1 MNLPLITRAAAKDF
15 LQCLMAFQEE
25 SFGREEIQKI
35 CKTTNGCYEKRDKG
49 IYMSVNVMVC
59 GADQT
64 TDEYI
69 AALKLKRIILDSL
82 PWDAIGEIV
91 LFASATLMGQAVK
104 DIDIL
109 MIGEVKNY
117 SVDAEFCTEANGCVK
132 EKVVISSFCT
142 TIEVKGHDISGILV
156 NGTDF
161 YVKYGAK
168 THCVTDQSNKQ
179 KIAAKNFF
187 ERTLMDSPFVTNVIW
202 FTQTTPGDIKKLLAN
217 NGRTMPSNVL
227 GRDFDFKELVQLLIW
242 QKPPYKKWD
251 TYIFDSNHN
260 SNSLQTI
267 KNAMSLFSKTKAHM
281 GEMTRRRIEQ
291 LTNKAFQADALIDAQ
306 GKVSIYRGRAGT
318 GKTVGLLQTAI
329 HLVDEKQARVLMLTY
344 NKALVSDIRRLLAL
358 AELPDMFEENCLHI
372 NTMHSY
378 FFQLTNTVL
387 YNGRMRGNK
396 FLEKYDSILKELL
409 SFMND
414 NDTVEMVKEIC
425 ASDSILDW
433 DYVLIDEAQDWSNL
447 ERDIILKLFDKGKII
462 VADGG
467 QQFVRRIN
475 VCDWSVIRDR
485 NNIKLKYC
493 LRQKENLVAFVNAYS
508 QKLDILGSK
517 ILTKNNAPGGKV
529 IITTDDKIFSV
540 HHQEMQRLSDAGNI
554 AYDMLY
560 LVPHELVKRNYGD
573 SSFALKTKFEQNG
586 IFIWDGTSSDNRE
599 NYSIDAEEMRL
610 LQYDSARG
618 LEGWTVVCM
627 DFDVFLKEKSA
638 EYQDGSVDAL
648 MLESQEER
656 KQKYLYNWAMIPL
669 TRAID
674 TIIITIKDQTS
685 ETARLLKRISEEH
698 PDFVSWL

>member
-1 MNLPLITRAAAKDF
+1 MNVD
-15 LQCLMAFQEE
+15 
-25 SFGREEIQKI
+25 
-35 CKTTNGCYEKRDKG
+35 
-49 IYMSVNVMVC
+49 VMVC

-82 PWDAIGEIV
+82 PGDAIGEIV

-117 SVDAEFCTEANGCVK
+117 SVDAEFRTEANGCVK

-242 QKPPYKKWD
+242 QKPPHKKWG

-414 NDTVEMVKEIC
+414 NDAVEMVKEIC

-447 ERDIILKLFDKGKII
+447 ERDIILKLFDTGKII

>member
-638 EYQDGSVDAL
+638 EYQDDSVDAL

>member
-387 YNGRMRGNK
+387 YNGRMCGNK

>member
-1 MNLPLITRAAAKDF
+1 MNVD
-15 LQCLMAFQEE
+15 
-25 SFGREEIQKI
+25 
-35 CKTTNGCYEKRDKG
+35 
-49 IYMSVNVMVC
+49 VMVC

-82 PWDAIGEIV
+82 PGDAIGEIV

-117 SVDAEFCTEANGCVK
+117 SVDAEFRTEANGCVK

-242 QKPPYKKWD
+242 QKPPHKKWG

-358 AELPDMFEENCLHI
+358 AELPDMFEEKCLHI

-414 NDTVEMVKEIC
+414 NDAVEMVKEIC

-475 VCDWSVIRDR
+475 ACDWSVIRDR

-573 SSFALKTKFEQNG
+573 SSFALKTKFEENG

-685 ETARLLKRISEEH
+685 GTARLLKRISEEH

>member
-1 MNLPLITRAAAKDF
+1 MNVD
-15 LQCLMAFQEE
+15 
-25 SFGREEIQKI
+25 
-35 CKTTNGCYEKRDKG
+35 
-49 IYMSVNVMVC
+49 VMVC

-82 PWDAIGEIV
+82 PGDAIGEIV

-117 SVDAEFCTEANGCVK
+117 SVDAEFRTEANGCVK

-242 QKPPYKKWD
+242 QKPPHKKWG

-358 AELPDMFEENCLHI
+358 AELPDMFEEKCLHI

-414 NDTVEMVKEIC
+414 NDAVEMVKEIC

-573 SSFALKTKFEQNG
+573 SSFALKTKFEENG
-586 IFIWDGTSSDNRE
+586 IIIWDGTSSDNRE

-685 ETARLLKRISEEH
+685 GTARLLKRISEEH